1 MTMPGRTRV
10 LSTRDVKQLL
20 SMADCIRVQEDVFRL
35 NGLGKA
41 TNAENAWS
49 YADAA
54 TMAFPA
60 TGKMMSGR
68 IEPDWW
74 GMKVYGAREG
84 RPDER
89 ARMQVLL
96 IFRSET
102 LLPAALLEANYLG
115 HVRTGAGAAVASNYL
130 AREDSATLSILGSGA
145 TARFATLAH
154 SAAGWKFERVLVYS
168 RSSDGRQIF
177 ADQVGRD
184 SGYDIEPVAEVE
196 KLVRQADILI
206 TGTASTTPAFDAE
219 WVRPGTHVNAMGQ
232 RQEVPPDLFLRARNI
247 ADEVP
252 IAVSDGKLSTGIKAG
267 VITAD
272 HAHAGLGDV
281 IAGASAGRQSDDQ
294 ITLFDSSGLCVQD
307 IAAAVHVLE
316 QAEQRDM
323 GAMVEFH
330 HDDPLWDD
338 E

>member
-1 MTMPGRTRV
+1 MENEGRTRV

-20 SMADCIRVQEDVFRL
+20 TMADCIVVQEDVFRA
-35 NGLGKA
+35 NAHGKA

-49 YADAA
+49 YADARS
-54 TMAFPA
+54 MAFPA

-96 IFRSET
+96 VFRADT

-115 HVRTGAGAAVASNYL
+115 HVRTGAGAAVASNHAARRESSTL
-130 AREDSATLSILGSGA
+130 AVLGSGA

-154 SAAGWKFERVLVYS
+154 SAAGWKFDRVLVYS
-168 RSSDGRQIF
+168 RSAEGRQRF
-177 ADQVGRD
+177 AEDVGEAT
-184 SGYDIEPVAEVE
+184 GYDIEPVSSAED
-196 KLVRQADILI
+196 LVRQADILV
-206 TGTASTTPAFDAE
+206 TGTASTSPAFDAE
-219 WVRPGTHVNAMGQ
+219 WVQPGTHINAMGQ
-232 RQEVPPDLFLRARNI
+232 RQEIPPSLFLRSRNI

-252 IAVSDGKLSTGIKAG
+252 IAVSDGKLSVGIKAG
-267 VITAD
+267 VITAEA
-272 HAHAGLGDV
+272 AHTGLGEV
-281 IAGASAGRQSDDQ
+281 VAGMKLGRENQDQ
-294 ITLFDSSGLCVQD
+294 VTLFDSSGLCVQD

-316 QAEQRDM
+316 QAETRNF
-323 GAMVEFH
+323 GTMVEFH